1 MKFVSVLLGFGLL
14 LKSLTCLDPRGK
26 SEATRKNKHADLP
39 SPRNAGNIQVTFTPR
54 VFPTALRE
62 SRVPE
67 EEEVRVAVLLYCH
80 LLVVSLFYIEVGK

>member
-14 LKSLTCLDPRGK
+14 TKSLICLDPGGK
-26 SEATRKNKHADLP
+26 REATKKNKQADLP
-39 SPRNAGNIQVTFTPR
+39 SPRSAGNIQVTFTPR

-62 SRVPE
+62 SRVQE

-80 LLVVSLFYIEVGK
+80 LLVVSLFYIEAGK